1 MNRSSRICLAITA
14 AGFCA
19 AAAAQQAP
27 APPAPTA
34 PPLSRGATLYV
45 RVGCIQ
51 CHGGVGQ
58 GGSEAPPVVATSLDY
73 DSFARQVREPVDKMP
88 PYTRKVL
95 SDADLRAIYD
105 HVLTMRP

>member
-1 MNRSSRICLAITA
+1 MVRSSRISLAIAT

-19 AAAAQQAP
+19 AAAAQQVPPPPNPAAAP
-27 APPAPTA
+27 GQ
-34 PPLSRGATLYV
+34 GAALYV
-45 RVGCIQ
+45 RMGCIQ

-58 GGSEAPPVVATSLDY
+58 GGSEGPPLVATKLDH
-73 DSFARQVREPVDKMP
+73 DAFAQLVREPVDKMP
-88 PYTRKVL
+88 PYTRKIL